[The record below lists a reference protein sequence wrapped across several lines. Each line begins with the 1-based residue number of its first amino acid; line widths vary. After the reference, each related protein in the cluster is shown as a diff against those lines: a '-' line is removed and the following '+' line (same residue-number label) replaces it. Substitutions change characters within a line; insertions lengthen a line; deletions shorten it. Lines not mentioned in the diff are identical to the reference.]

1 MSSKIGEVI
10 QASTG
15 EFTAQCYELHLPP
28 PFGSLVKT
36 REGEVEI
43 YGVVSGAATT
53 SIEPGRRPIARGR
66 EEDEEEDIYRASP
79 QLEKLL
85 RTDFTAL
92 VVGHREGVG
101 GRESEKG
108 GGGGESKKGERLH
121 HYLPPRPARIHSFV
135 YLCEPEE
142 AVQFSQSLD
151 FLSILVTAGVQ
162 ADELIAASVRHAAAA
177 QQDPQDFLV
186 RAGKELAVLLGGE
199 TNRLNTILR
208 RVKW

>member
-1 MSSKIGEVI
+1 MSSKIGEII

-15 EFTAQCYELHLPP
+15 EFTAQCYELHRPP

-43 YGVVSGAATT
+43 YGVVSRAETT

-66 EEDEEEDIYRASP
+66 EENDEEDIYRASP

-85 RTDFTAL
+85 RTDFDAL
-92 VVGHREGVG
+92 VVGHREG
-101 GRESEKG
+101 EK
-108 GGGGESKKGERLH
+108 LH
-121 HYLPPRPARIHSFV
+121 HYLPPRPARIHGFV
-135 YLCEPEE
+135 YLCDREE

-151 FLSILVTAGVQ
+151 FLSILVGAGGQ
-162 ADELIAASVRHAAAA
+162 ADELIAASLRHVAAE
-177 QQDPQDFLV
+177 QQEPRDFLT

-208 RVKW
+208 RIKW